1 MILFF
6 LQMIVQI
13 SISNECVIS
22 KILFY
27 CVQAIDWICDY
38 GEAYLDSHKTV
49 GSNQQETETLLKEHY
64 EFRTR
69 AKVLYFPYYHIVYLH
84 SSVTCCIVFIKVFV
98 FFIL

>member
-1 MILFF
+1 M
-6 LQMIVQI
+6 
-13 SISNECVIS
+13 SVIS

-69 AKVLYFPYYHIVYLH
+69 AKVL
-84 SSVTCCIVFIKVFV
+84 
-98 FFIL
+98 

>member
-1 MILFF
+1 M
-6 LQMIVQI
+6 
-13 SISNECVIS
+13 ISNDIV
-22 KILFY
+22 LL

-69 AKVLYFPYYHIVYLH
+69 AKVL
-84 SSVTCCIVFIKVFV
+84 
-98 FFIL
+98 

>member
-69 AKVLYFPYYHIVYLH
+69 AKVFLFPYYHIVYLH
-84 SSVTCCIVFIKVFV
+84 STVTCRIVFIKVFV
-98 FFIL
+98 LFIL

>member
-13 SISNECVIS
+13 SISNECVIP

-69 AKVLYFPYYHIVYLH
+69 AKVL
-84 SSVTCCIVFIKVFV
+84 
-98 FFIL
+98 